1 MSNLQ
6 ETYLLSQ
13 MSTRAYDNNPRKI
26 DGWTVTNTVVDP
38 KTGFAACAYKNNS
51 TGSIVIAYRGTD
63 DKAGDLVADKAFID
77 IGPNDWHKQ
86 FDEALE
92 FAKRVKEQNPN
103 AVISVTGH
111 SLGGGMAQIVS
122 QAYGFHGETF
132 DAPGAKNCVQ
142 SPEFKQWMNQ
152 NGLPT
157 NGKGAPSNFENH
169 IVYKSAIS
177 STTGQ
182 HVGSVEV
189 ITGLGNA
196 TDLDKAK
203 IKDWSDRKYVPSAA
217 GQYAAEQTIRHRME
231 RIEDYYAGRVQGKTY
246 EMSQTDG
253 GVRFATNDSLSA
265 QPTLSATAENL
276 KQKCDSNVRGFC
288 EQHGQPWTHGME
300 RTVVLSA
307 AVAREAKMTDIEMF
321 AVKDGN
327 INLGQK
333 DATGF
338 GYITAQ
344 VNAREAANTPIEQ
357 ALERLVAA
365 DQKMIEQENVKL
377 QQTQTIT
384 QSGPKM
390 V

>member
-1 MSNLQ
+1 MP
-6 ETYLLSQ
+6 Y
-13 MSTRAYDNNPRKI
+13 
-26 DGWTVTNTVVDP
+26 TVTIYVATPGTPFSDGGASGFGHVFYETSNGHTQNSW
-38 KTGFAACAYKNNS
+38 GFAPKK
-51 TGSIVIAYRGTD
+51 TEFD
-63 DKAGDLVADKAFID
+63 
-77 IGPNDWHKQ
+77 GPG
-86 FDEALE
+86 E
-92 FAKRVKEQNPN
+92 
-103 AVISVTGH
+103 
-111 SLGGGMAQIVS
+111 VS
-122 QAYGFHGETF
+122 QKDAEHYVKPVYARTLEISEEQYNKLNQFGKDPVGTGGFSLHYN
-132 DAPGAKNCVQ
+132 GAKNSCVDFTW
-142 SPEFKQWMNQ
+142 SALNHA
-152 NGLPT
+152 GLHSRIF
-157 NGKGAPSNFENH
+157 GFVEREN
-169 IVYKSAIS
+169 YE
-177 STTGQ
+177 
-182 HVGSVEV
+182 GSVKPMQNIKDIKTIEAPYRGSPLNREV
-189 ITGLGNA
+189 INPTP
-196 TDLDKAK
+196 
-203 IKDWSDRKYVPSAA
+203 DRSLLQWLVSEKE
-217 GQYAAEQTIRHRME
+217 AETKL
-231 RIEDYYAGRVQGKTY
+231 A
-246 EMSQTDG
+246 S
-253 GVRFATNDSLSA
+253 NDSLQA
-265 QPTLSATAENL
+265 RHTLSATAENL